1 MQLPFREWTLFCGIS
16 LGGGR
21 NASARSGIPERLD
34 KLEISD
40 SVKKVSFCYSVGECS
55 GFARRVLLCSLEH
68 FRRKRAVAQGWEVI
82 LWNFFVR
89 VDRRPQRGMEGKRN
103 NSALDL

>member
-34 KLEISD
+34 KLEIID
-40 SVKKVSFCYSVGECS
+40 SVKKVSFCYSAGECS
-55 GFARRVLLCSLEH
+55 GFVSRVAVQSG
-68 FRRKRAVAQGWEVI
+68 AISDATVAQGWEVI

-89 VDRRPQRGMEGKRN
+89 VDITPQRGMEAKRN

>member
-55 GFARRVLLCSLEH
+55 GFVSRVAVQSGAFPTQRSLRDGKSFCGTSPGNDCAGGHKASARHGSQKE
-68 FRRKRAVAQGWEVI
+68 
-82 LWNFFVR
+82 
-89 VDRRPQRGMEGKRN
+89 
-103 NSALDL
+103 